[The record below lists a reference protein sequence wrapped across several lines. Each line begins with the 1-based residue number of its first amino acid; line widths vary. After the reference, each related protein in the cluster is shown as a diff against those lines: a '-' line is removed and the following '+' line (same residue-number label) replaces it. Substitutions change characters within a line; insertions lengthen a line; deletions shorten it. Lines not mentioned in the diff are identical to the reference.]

1 MLYYL
6 LGGFALVYGEGV
18 DLDEIL
24 EFHAD
29 TEEWSLAGR
38 MVVARRTHAV
48 STISFEDVSQH
59 CN

>member
-1 MLYYL
+1 M
-6 LGGFALVYGEGV
+6 YGEGV

-38 MVVARRTHAV
+38 MRHAREYHAV
-48 STISFEDVSQH
+48 ATLSLQDVREH
-59 CN
+59 CLDNI

>member
-1 MLYYL
+1 M
-6 LGGFALVYGEGV
+6 YGEGG

-48 STISFEDVSQH
+48 STISFEDVAQH